1 MMISH
6 MQEREQFLQL
16 IKQKYNET
24 DYKEIER
31 ALDFAIEAHG
41 EQKRASGDPYIIHPI
56 GAATTLAQM
65 NLDPTTIVAALLH
78 DVVDDTPRT
87 IEDIEQIFGK
97 EVVFLVSGV
106 SKLGKV
112 RFPKEKVVIEPIET
126 RIDQPIDPR
135 MENLRR
141 MFVAMAED
149 LRVIFIKFADRLH
162 NMKTLQFLPPDKQRR
177 IALETLEVYAPLAY
191 RLGMWEMRS
200 QLEDLAFPYV
210 YPKEYYWL
218 LLNVEERYE
227 ERKRYLERIQPLA
240 QDLLKKEGI
249 EALVVNSR
257 AKHYW
262 SLYRKLLRYQ
272 MNFDQIHDLI
282 ALRVILKTVA
292 ECYEALGIIHL
303 TWKPLP
309 GKIKDY
315 IALPKPNGYQSLHT
329 SVFCEGGK
337 ITEFQL
343 RTSQMHEEAEYGAA
357 AHWSYKEGIG
367 SKKQRSY
374 NWIKQLSQWQTHE
387 QGSKDFFESL
397 KIDFFQDRIFVFTP
411 KGDIIDL
418 PEDATCVDFA
428 YAIHSNLGDHC
439 MGAKINGKM
448 AALDT
453 PLKIGDQVDIVISK
467 TQRPNRDWLD
477 FVKTNVARNH
487 IKKWLRSASSDQNFL
502 EGKQIIEKEL
512 KQLKST
518 TWDAISQ
525 ERKSSVAKILQFSS
539 PDQVLISLGS
549 GDISCKEIIKHLFR
563 EEEVLRPAPL
573 RFIPKLKEI
582 PKGISIAGEQGLLF
596 QFAKCCNPQ
605 MPHPII
611 AFITKTRG
619 AAIHIE
625 NCPNIA
631 AKREDFPERIVSASW
646 QAAPKNYIANIKI
659 YCNDRIGLLRDVAA
673 ETSSLGV
680 NIMKTSATAANTK
693 ADIPSQI
700 DLIVEIPNIEKLG
713 TLLDKLS
720 DIEGIIDVRKI
731 Q

>member
-1 MMISH
+1 
-6 MQEREQFLQL
+6 MQERDQFLQL
-16 IKQKYNET
+16 TQQKYNEA
-24 DYKEIER
+24 DAKEIGR

-65 NLDPTTIVAALLH
+65 NLDPTTIVASLLH

-87 IEDIEQIFGK
+87 LEDIEKLFGK
-97 EVVFLVSGV
+97 EAAFLVSGV

-126 RIDQPIDPR
+126 RIDQPIDPS

-162 NMKTLQFLPPDKQRR
+162 NMKTLQFLPADKQKR

-227 ERKRYLERIQPLA
+227 ERKRYLERIQPLV
-240 QDLLKKEGI
+240 QDLLKKGGI
-249 EALVVNSR
+249 ESLVVSSR

-292 ECYEALGIIHL
+292 ECYEALGVIHL
-303 TWKPLP
+303 QWKPLP

-329 SVFCEGGK
+329 SVFCEEGK

-343 RTSQMHEEAEYGAA
+343 RTLQMHEEAEYGAA
-357 AHWSYKEGIG
+357 AHWNYKEKIAAR
-367 SKKQRSY
+367 KQRSY
-374 NWIKQLSQWQTHE
+374 NWIKQLSQWQTHT
-387 QGSKDFFESL
+387 QGTKDFFESL

-418 PEDATCVDFA
+418 PEAGTPVDFA

-439 MGAKINGKM
+439 IGAKINGKM

-487 IKKWLRSASSDQNFL
+487 IKKWLRSVSADQSL
-502 EGKQIIEKEL
+502 VQGKQIIEKEL
-512 KQLKST
+512 KRLKNT
-518 TWDAISQ
+518 TWDAILQ
-525 ERKSSVAKILQFSS
+525 ERKTNLAKILQFSS
-539 PDQVLISLGS
+539 PDQVLIALGS
-549 GDISCKEIIKHLFR
+549 GDISLKEVIRHLFR
-563 EEEVLRPAPL
+563 EEEVLRSAPQ
-573 RFIPKLKEI
+573 RFVPKLKEI
-582 PKGISIAGEQGLLF
+582 PQGISIAGEQGLLF
-596 QFAKCCNPQ
+596 QFAKCCNPKIS
-605 MPHPII
+605 HPIV
-611 AFITKTRG
+611 AFITKARG

-625 NCPNIA
+625 NCSNIA
-631 AKREDFPERIVSASW
+631 AKRVEFPKRIVSASW
-646 QAAPKNYIANIKI
+646 QAVPKHYLANIKV
-659 YCNDRIGLLRDVAA
+659 YCDDRIGLLRDVAA
-673 ETSSLGV
+673 TCSNLNV
-680 NIMKTSATAANTK
+680 NIIKTSATAAHAQTN
-693 ADIPSQI
+693 IPGQV
-700 DLIVEIPNIEKLG
+700 DLVVEISNIERLG
-713 TLLDKLS
+713 TLLDNLQ
-720 DIEGIIDVRKI
+720 DIEGVIDVKKI